1 MPNHIHGIIFIQNEL
16 SVGATPCGCPDD
28 ENRGCPNNGSNQGR
42 PLDVNSGRPYPPI
55 NQSLDENS
63 ERPSDENPGRPRG
76 SPLREIL
83 RDRGPLPLKEESP
96 LAARREGPL
105 LMAGWKPA
113 LPALLPRLN
122 RGTAWEGKAVR
133 ANTRFAPTPCLL
145 A

>member
-76 SPLREIL
+76 SPLRHDYMIL
-83 RDRGPLPLKEESP
+83 SIDLK
-96 LAARREGPL
+96 R
-105 LMAGWKPA
+105 
-113 LPALLPRLN
+113 
-122 RGTAWEGKAVR
+122 
-133 ANTRFAPTPCLL
+133 
-145 A
+145 